1 MTVTRAPERRLLY
14 NDDGD
19 TCLSEYRGAFTP
31 AMVTDAVDVL
41 LGTPVTTLV
50 YCVSPSDL
58 VNYPSAVTEMPGWR
72 RTPSHEAGHYRRQYA
87 LYQHVRERGWDIPGM
102 VMERAAAANYHAM
115 GADGFYVFN
124 LFCQGY
130 PLQGDQY
137 LILRDVSHPRAL
149 ARRDKLFMASPDSSL
164 WRRDSDVLPVS
175 LPDADTTARIGLWV
189 GDDLEAHRR
198 DGSLGAAVLRVRV
211 NDLEPDEQL
220 AIGLNGEDLDLVDAQ
235 RPGRRQTVARG
246 MHVASW
252 TYEGRELG
260 PNPGIWLEC
269 ELGANLPRRGDNIV
283 TIRRRQGG
291 CAPVRVVQ
299 VELPVRYEYC
309 GRPCSVE
316 EPSL

>member
-1 MTVTRAPERRLLY
+1 MIQAK
-14 NDDGD
+14 
-19 TCLSEYRGAFTP
+19 
-31 AMVTDAVDVL
+31 
-41 LGTPVTTLV
+41 
-50 YCVSPSDL
+50 
-58 VNYPSAVTEMPGWR
+58 
-72 RTPSHEAGHYRRQYA
+72 
-87 LYQHVRERGWDIPGM
+87 
-102 VMERAAAANYHAM
+102 
-115 GADGFYVFN
+115 N
-124 LFCQGY
+124 LHHTFK
-130 PLQGDQY
+130 
-137 LILRDVSHPRAL
+137 
-149 ARRDKLFMASPDSSL
+149 DK
-164 WRRDSDVLPVS
+164 
-175 LPDADTTARIGLWV
+175 TKNT
-189 GDDLEAHRR
+189 
-198 DGSLGAAVLRVRV
+198 AVLKDVNFNIEKNEFISIIGPSGCGKTTTMRMVAGLEDPTEGDILIDGKRV